1 MEIEI
6 APWSQTKWLVLSS
19 FFFLIPGIYA
29 YLQEIYISSFMLV
42 CTSVIS
48 ANYWRKCTHSWRR
61 ELDLVFAKI
70 SFLYFLYHSFLYLR
84 NPIYITTGYPLLIP
98 LYYLYNASGT
108 LRDQKKDIWVMTHF
122 VFHIILTYEEWIVI
136 DSMIR
141 N

>member
-42 CTSVIS
+42 STSVIS

-70 SFLYFLYHSFLYLR
+70 SFMYFLYQSFVYLR
-84 NPIYITTGYPLLIP
+84 NPIYVSTGYPLLIP
-98 LYYLYNASGT
+98 LYYLYNQSGH

-136 DSMIR
+136 DSMVR